1 MLDHLLAL
9 VVPPRCVAC
18 GAPTPAGQR
27 FCRRCHAATPWLG
40 AGVCPR
46 CALPVPCGPPCPARH
61 AAFAAAWS
69 PTAFDGPARA
79 LVHALKFHGRTAA
92 ADLMAAQIVANA
104 PAGLFPDG
112 AVLVPVPTHPQRR
125 RARGLDH
132 ARLLTRR
139 VARRTGLR
147 AVEVLV
153 RQGPARS
160 QLGAGRAARWAAVR
174 GGVRAAGAVEDA
186 VVLVDDVH
194 TTGAT
199 LDACARALR
208 EAGATHVAAV
218 TYARTLG

>member
-1 MLDHLLAL
+1 MLDQLLAL

-18 GAPTPAGQR
+18 GAPTAAGQR

-92 ADLMAAQIVANA
+92 ADLMAAQIAANA
-104 PAGLFPDG
+104 PVGLFPDD
-112 AVLVPVPTHPQRR
+112 AVVVPVPTHAERR
-125 RARGLDH
+125 RQRGFDH
-132 ARLLTRR
+132 AEILARRLHRRTSLPFLGALTRH
-139 VARRTGLR
+139 
-147 AVEVLV
+147 
-153 RQGPARS
+153 GPATR
-160 QLGAGRAARWAAVR
+160 QLGAGRAQRRAAVR
-174 GGVRAAGAVEDA
+174 GGVGVWRAVAGP

-208 EAGATHVAAV
+208 EAGATHVTAV